1 MSDVVNREPTHPV
14 ARAGWLLARHRIWL
28 EVSTLVA
35 VITYAYIASLQW
47 REMKETVDQA
57 RRTAAATETAY
68 RTGYRAW
75 LGPSGEQAFQL
86 LDEHGRAVAP
96 QSIATLAEGQ
106 RYVVKLALKNTG
118 PSPALNV
125 RHRTAVAFT
134 NTIPSEA
141 RDRAAFQN
149 ATIAFPSSVLEFHS
163 ELSAPIEINA
173 QRRRAVSRPGHE
185 PGLFVA
191 ATVCYEDIFGASHY
205 SRFCRVLGP
214 NLPGEF
220 SFCEND
226 AIDSAPD
233 DARMVCRR

>member
-106 RYVVKLALKNTG
+106 RYAVKLALKNTG

-125 RHRTAVAFT
+125 RHRTAVAFA

-163 ELSAPIEINA
+163 ELSAPFEINA
-173 QRRRAVSRPGHE
+173 ERRRAVY
-185 PGLFVA
+185 LKV
-191 ATVCYEDIFGASHY
+191 
-205 SRFCRVLGP
+205 
-214 NLPGEF
+214 
-220 SFCEND
+220 
-226 AIDSAPD
+226 D
-233 DARMVCRR
+233 DGNRAQ

>member
-68 RTGYRAW
+68 RT
-75 LGPSGEQAFQL
+75 
-86 LDEHGRAVAP
+86 
-96 QSIATLAEGQ
+96 
-106 RYVVKLALKNTG
+106 
-118 PSPALNV
+118 
-125 RHRTAVAFT
+125 AVAFA

-173 QRRRAVSRPGHE
+173 QRRPAVSRPGHE